1 MIFLFLLL
9 FGITETLAQATGPRP
24 VGVDSVRS
32 DTSSFRSRRLRG
44 PRPPRPGIFTS
55 LDSARSMPDSVVV
68 LNLRGKG
75 LTTITGLGA
84 FKNLTVLD
92 LADNALG
99 AFPAE
104 ALKLS
109 KLVALDLS
117 NNPIKYVPPEIGSLT
132 GLVRL
137 NLRNTGI
144 ASVPSTIAK
153 CTMLT
158 GLDVSKNP
166 LTSLPIKELNML
178 PRLKTITLGGMADND
193 GEGAPPPPSETR
205 PEQPGEGGR

>member
-1 MIFLFLLL
+1 MVVLFLLL
-9 FGITETLAQATGPRP
+9 FGFTETFAQTTGPRP
-24 VGVDSVRS
+24 GGADSVRS
-32 DTSSFRSRRLRG
+32 DTSSFRSRRLRT

-55 LDSARSMPDSVVV
+55 LDSARSMPDSVIV

-75 LTTITGLGA
+75 LTTITGLAA

-104 ALKLS
+104 ALKLT
-109 KLVALDLS
+109 KLTTLDLS
-117 NNPIKYVPPEIGSLT
+117 NNPIKAVPPEIGSAT

-144 ASVPSTIAK
+144 TTVPASIAK

-166 LTSLPIKELNML
+166 LASLPIKELNML
-178 PRLKTITLGGMADND
+178 PRLKTITIGGMAEAD
-193 GEGAPPPPSETR
+193 GEGATSPPAEMR
-205 PEQPGEGGR
+205 PDQPGEGGR